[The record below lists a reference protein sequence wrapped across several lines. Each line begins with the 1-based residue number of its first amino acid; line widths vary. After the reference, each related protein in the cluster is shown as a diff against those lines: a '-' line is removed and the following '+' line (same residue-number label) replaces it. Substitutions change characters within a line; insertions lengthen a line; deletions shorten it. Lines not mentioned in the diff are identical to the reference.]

1 MPTTLQRAALKS
13 NSSVSRSIRTPARA
27 QRKPGTRIL
36 VTANTGAQ
44 RRRLAE
50 SVSKEL
56 NRELC
61 RIDVGKLTS
70 KYIGET
76 EKRLRSL
83 FDSGESRGA
92 ILFFEEADALF
103 GKRTKVKDA
112 NDRYAN
118 QEVGYLLQRMEDS
131 PSVIILATSNAKN
144 IDAAFL
150 RRLRVA
156 IKLTVPTATKARSA
170 KTTSS
175 VKSRDRA

>member
-13 NSSVSRSIRTPARA
+13 NSSVSRSVRNPARA

-56 NRELC
+56 NRELY
-61 RIDVGKLTS
+61 RVKVGQLGR

-76 EKRLRSL
+76 EKHLRTV
-83 FDSGESRGA
+83 FDSAESTGA
-92 ILFFEEADALF
+92 ILFFDEADALF
-103 GKRTKVKDA
+103 GKRTNVKDA

-118 QEVGYLLQRMEDS
+118 QEVSYLMQRMEDS
-131 PSVIILATSNAKN
+131 PSVIILATNNARN

-150 RRLRVA
+150 RRLRV
-156 IKLTVPTATKARSA
+156 
-170 KTTSS
+170 
-175 VKSRDRA
+175 

>member
-13 NSSVSRSIRTPARA
+13 NSSVSRSIRTPVRA

-56 NRELC
+56 NRELY
-61 RIDVGKLTS
+61 RIDAGQLTS

-76 EKRLRSL
+76 EKHLRRL
-83 FDSGESRGA
+83 FDTAESSGA
-92 ILFFEEADALF
+92 ILVFDEADALF
-103 GKRTKVKDA
+103 GKRTQVKDA
-112 NDRYAN
+112 HDRYAN
-118 QEVGYLLQRMEDS
+118 QEVSYLLQRMEAS
-131 PSVIILATSNAKN
+131 PSVIIPATNNAKN

-156 IKLTVPTATKARSA
+156 IKLTAPSTVKVRSA

-175 VKSRDRA
+175 VKPRIRA